1 MGTPKSSREKA
12 ADYRRRQRE
21 KGLRLVQFWVP
32 DTRTEEFRE
41 EARRQCEAVN
51 SAPTADE
58 DATFVE
64 SLAEELLQELPDY

>member
-41 EARRQCEAVN
+41 EARRAVEAINAHPQTKFDQEFIDAV
-51 SAPTADE
+51 SIDWDE
-58 DATFVE
+58 E
-64 SLAEELLQELPDY
+64 